1 MVKTIKRRRGRPPG
15 STKVPP
21 DLLADIWIAV
31 WLQRVSERIRTGK
44 TPSVRQACHDLAAR
58 GGVISVVGGN
68 QLALEGENV
77 QRKKRWQRF
86 DSTGASLTPH
96 ASGPIFA
103 SHTLTNAETLEA
115 RYSEADKLAR
125 SDRRV
130 RLFWTNIG
138 RQKLGRSPKQPSSAN
153 LRRPG

>member
-86 DSTGASLTPH
+86 QIDSTGASLTPQ

-103 SHTLTNAETLEA
+103 SQFN
-115 RYSEADKLAR
+115 K
-125 SDRRV
+125 RRDV
-130 RLFWTNIG
+130 RGPVQRG
-138 RQKLGRSPKQPSSAN
+138 RQTGEIRPKGTVVLDECWPAKAGSV
-153 LRRPG
+153 P